1 MANIGN
7 QFWRLRL
14 KDGREKSYESFEDL
28 ALRCYEYFEF
38 KENDYEYVEES
49 HVKEGSVMIRKKTP
63 LLFEELYTFLGISRN
78 TWKNYKERG
87 NDFLTLYTHVEDI
100 INGQK
105 KRGAY
110 IGIFNANIVKADLGM
125 VDKTETKNTHEVEVF
140 KGIDLNVTKDNGPSE
155 NI

>member
-7 QFWRLRL
+7 QFWRLRE
-14 KDGREKSYESFEDL
+14 KHGRERSYETFEEFEQ
-28 ALRCYEYFEF
+28 RCYEYFEF

-49 HVKEGSVMIRKKTP
+49 HVKEGSIMIRKKTP
-63 LLFEELYTFLGISRN
+63 PLFEELYPFLDICRG
-78 TWKNYKERG
+78 TWNNYKERG
-87 NDFLTLYTHVEDI
+87 SDFLTLITRVEDV

-125 VDKTETKNTHEVEVF
+125 IDKTETKNTHEVEVF